1 MQLSRTSQFADLAR
15 ITARIAGDRLGAA
28 ARMTVRAAWK
38 KVGLQDRL
46 QPVTDA
52 KRAASLFRTPNRR
65 ARIAAVYCDAMS
77 EEQDFPRPPPA
88 PSTSSGEDR
97 AAWPVWSGRVG
108 DPEPKAD
115 YSSLTPSERVELCW
129 EVTKQAWAL
138 SGALLDESAFCRDS
152 ASVSRRGR

>member
-1 MQLSRTSQFADLAR
+1 MIED
-15 ITARIAGDRLGAA
+15 
-28 ARMTVRAAWK
+28 
-38 KVGLQDRL
+38 
-46 QPVTDA
+46 
-52 KRAASLFRTPNRR
+52 
-65 ARIAAVYCDAMS
+65 
-77 EEQDFPRPPPA
+77 QDFPRLPPA
-88 PSTSSGEDR
+88 PSTSSSEDR
-97 AAWPVWSGRVG
+97 AEWPVWSGRVG